1 MVAYGAKFAENPAE
15 DLEIGASVT
24 TSCHLSYRN
33 SPSHIGTE
41 RFRMLGRVGPG
52 SPAYYILR
60 PEVVESYFYL
70 WRLTKENWFYFDK
83 YLKFLTS

>member
-24 TSCHLSYRN
+24 TSCHLSYHN

-41 RFRMLGRVGPG
+41 RFTMLGGVGPG

-70 WRLTKENWFYFDK
+70 WRLTKENWF
-83 YLKFLTS
+83 LLLTNLLIGIH